1 MLALVDM
8 LLRVCWII
16 LAYSVYEKEFYATFG
31 LLLGIL
37 ILSVVIN
44 IFLWRRY
51 FQTVYKYEET
61 DPLFAAYIMKYPAT
75 ANIIIFLSY
84 LITFQAIRLTYSRFL
99 GKKMFMARFS
109 KRLRYFRL
117 IGRLTVFETL
127 FIYLPAVATNIYSL
141 TVIKEKKDTQYWLN
155 IDSMVLVLYALILIT
170 VVLTQREQL
179 MSYTSYFKFSELFT
193 FGDDADADDQVDLD
207 ESDPATKALGNMAS
221 QNQLETDPGD
231 EQSKFSVYL
240 SNLVQLSCHI
250 ACC

>member
-1 MLALVDM
+1 MY
-8 LLRVCWII
+8 R
-16 LAYSVYEKEFYATFG
+16 
-31 LLLGIL
+31 
-37 ILSVVIN
+37 
-44 IFLWRRY
+44 
-51 FQTVYKYEET
+51 YEET
-61 DPLFAAYIMKYPAT
+61 DPMFGAYIMKYPAT

-84 LITFQAIRLTYSRFL
+84 LLTFQAIRLTYSRFL

-141 TVIKEKKDTQYWLN
+141 TVITHKKDSQYWLN

-179 MSYTSYFKFSELFT
+179 MNHASYFKFGELFS

-207 ESDPATKALGNMAS
+207 ANDDPATKALGNMAS
-221 QNQLETDPGD
+221 QNQLETDPAD
-231 EQSKFSVYL
+231 EQRKSSVY
-240 SNLVQLSCHI
+240 V
-250 ACC
+250 